1 MPKGIGLFLFLGHT
15 DSTDSTDILYVTNF
29 FGYENTL
36 PIETIK
42 EFKAKGAIIL
52 YDRTHSIK
60 VT

>member
-1 MPKGIGLFLFLGHT
+1 MPKGIDLFLFLGH
-15 DSTDSTDILYVTNF
+15 TDSTDILYVTNF